1 MPHQKHK
8 RNWKLFNT
16 HRKAK
21 QQQMASSTSKE
32 KIKGRINERKELG
45 SSLENFSGNISRE
58 YLKKRSA

>member
-21 QQQMASSTSKE
+21 QQQTASSTSKE

-45 SSLENFSGNISRE
+45 SSLETFGGNNSCE
-58 YLKKRSA
+58 YSKKY